1 MSNALKEMKNVKGFF
16 SNMVGHLAKAHATL
30 LEGRVHKEIKC
41 PSAQDLEEEYGGL
54 IKDSRSSCTRGN
66 CHVCTMGLFWSIKAL
81 FCMAL
86 DESRKGKKKEAK
98 DMQSILNKIHNN
110 EIVLQ
115 HIACNHI
122 ITNEQVNSKL
132 DVLAH
137 ELTGKHF
144 SRPPPSNPTSMQLIF
159 YHCPEE
165 IMKEIKIEFSCV
177 GLSLIT
183 ISDDDQDLLYMFS

>member
-1 MSNALKEMKNVKGFF
+1 MRKTSNGSRRAHMSNALKETKNVKGYF

-66 CHVCTMGLFWSIKAL
+66 RRTYTMGLLWSMKAL
-81 FCMAL
+81 FSMAL

-98 DMQSILNKIHNN
+98 DMQSILKRLHNN
-110 EIVLQ
+110 DIVLQ

-137 ELTGKHF
+137 EITGKHF
-144 SRPPPSNPTSMQLIF
+144 S
-159 YHCPEE
+159 
-165 IMKEIKIEFSCV
+165 
-177 GLSLIT
+177 
-183 ISDDDQDLLYMFS
+183 